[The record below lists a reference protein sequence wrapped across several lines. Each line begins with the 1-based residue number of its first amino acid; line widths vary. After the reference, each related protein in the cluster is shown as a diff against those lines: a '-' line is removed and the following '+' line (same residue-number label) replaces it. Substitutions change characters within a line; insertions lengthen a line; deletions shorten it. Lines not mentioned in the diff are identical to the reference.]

1 MKVTKRAFT
10 LIEMLIV
17 IVIIGILAAALIP
30 RLLSVQGRARDTK
43 RKADL
48 QQIGSALAIYK
59 IDNSSFPAGSGSVF
73 TVLVPLIS
81 GYVTATPSDP
91 VNTSSVAG
99 DIAGS
104 YTTGYGYIALVRAGI
119 SNNGAA
125 LLAQTEGDGASSNMV
140 STGMTN
146 STDAVYIDGVVA
158 GCGGKVARAAAFSWD
173 GGNCTAPTSGFR
185 YYYVQ

>member
-1 MKVTKRAFT
+1 MKVTKKAFT

-73 TVLVPLIS
+73 AILVPLIS
-81 GYVTATPSDP
+81 GYVTATPNDP
-91 VNTSSVAG
+91 VNTSSAAG
-99 DIAGS
+99 DI
-104 YTTGYGYIALVRAGI
+104 
-119 SNNGAA
+119 
-125 LLAQTEGDGASSNMV
+125 Q
-140 STGMTN
+140 
-146 STDAVYIDGVVA
+146 
-158 GCGGKVARAAAFSWD
+158 
-173 GGNCTAPTSGFR
+173 
-185 YYYVQ
+185 